1 MTQPPAKKQ
10 NLTDAL
16 ARVLD
21 EQRAFE
27 EHRATKLG
35 RGAEA
40 ITAPLGNVV
49 RQIVPP
55 SAMRQALDAADRV
68 AGATLPD
75 LEHDIGDL
83 PACDAA
89 AKRAQA
95 WAMSMNAASGASA
108 GWFGGAGM
116 AVDIPATMTL
126 AARNVRA
133 TGMAYG
139 FEGEGDYERMFRLTV
154 LELATTSAADAR
166 AGSIARINQ
175 MARGIGGTVAK
186 EGLDWVVDK
195 VVERVARQLG
205 TDLAQRKAAQIIP
218 VAGAVL
224 GAGINASF
232 QTDVSRAARYAYRQR
247 WLNQQGLLPAPRED
261 EAI

>member
-1 MTQPPAKKQ
+1 MTKPPATRPD
-10 NLTDAL
+10 LTDAI

-27 EHRATKLG
+27 EHRATRLG

-40 ITAPLGNVV
+40 ITAPLGSVV
-49 RQIVPP
+49 RQVVPP

-68 AGATLPD
+68 AAATLPD
-75 LEHDIGDL
+75 MTHDTRDL

-89 AKRAQA
+89 ALRAQA
-95 WAMSMNAASGASA
+95 WAMGANAASGAGA

-139 FEGEGDYERMFRLTV
+139 FAANTDDERMFRLTV
-154 LELATTSAADAR
+154 LELATTSATEAR
-166 AGSIARINQ
+166 AGAISRINQ

-195 VVERVARQLG
+195 AVERIARQLG

-218 VAGAVL
+218 IAGAVL

-247 WLNQQGLLPAPRED
+247 WLNAQGLLPAPKD
-261 EAI
+261 EAG